1 MGLELL
7 DVFLNTYLIQ
17 PARIKNQFVSIFSDD
32 FGLMRTY
39 SFSML
44 HLQRWPL
51 WISRWLSI
59 AKPSSR
65 RGYRCMNQIGR
76 WVVQKNSET
85 SQRKARSIFLNS
97 FLFVL
102 VSGFSVSHFPAD
114 DVIAISFTDRKF
126 VTNGPQPQR
135 EHETEVPEFFFS
147 LEKNAAKEFSF
158 LRLRLF
164 FTSSWFLFW
173 MT

>member
-1 MGLELL
+1 MTAVDQPLAQHRQAKFPPGL
-7 DVFLNTYLIQ
+7 
-17 PARIKNQFVSIFSDD
+17 
-32 FGLMRTY
+32 
-39 SFSML
+39 SMYESN
-44 HLQRWPL
+44 R
-51 WISRWLSI
+51 SMSGS
-59 AKPSSR
+59 K
-65 RGYRCMNQIGR
+65 
-76 WVVQKNSET
+76 KSET

-158 LRLRLF
+158 FALANVFYF
-164 FTSSWFLFW
+164 FLIFVLDDLSLA
-173 MT
+173 

>member
-1 MGLELL
+1 M
-7 DVFLNTYLIQ
+7 Q
-17 PARIKNQFVSIFSDD
+17 
-32 FGLMRTY
+32 TY

-44 HLQRWPL
+44 HHQRWPL

-59 AKPSSR
+59 ANPSSR
-65 RGYRCMNQIGR
+65 RGYRCMNRIGR
-76 WVVQKNSET
+76 WVVQKNPET

-147 LEKNAAKEFSF
+147 LEKMSQKNLAFCACDSF
-158 LRLRLF
+158 LLLPDFCSGWLKPRMNQI
-164 FTSSWFLFW
+164 FLPISCF
-173 MT
+173 